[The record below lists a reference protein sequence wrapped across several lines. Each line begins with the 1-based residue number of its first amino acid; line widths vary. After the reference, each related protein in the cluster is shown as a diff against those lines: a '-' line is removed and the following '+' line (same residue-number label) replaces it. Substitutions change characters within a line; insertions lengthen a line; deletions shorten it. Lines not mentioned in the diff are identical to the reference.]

1 MSFVIPTLS
10 QLGPTLRGFRRQRNL
25 TQTDVGRLAGLQ
37 QKTVSMLETH
47 PERCTLVSLFKYL
60 SAVEASLSIAHIES
74 LRNAHSG
81 DGW

>member
-25 TQTDVGRLAGLQ
+25 TQTEVGRLSGLQ
-37 QKTVSMLETH
+37 QKTVSKLETH

-60 SAVEASLSIAHIES
+60 SAVEASLSLAPIAP
-74 LRNAHSG
+74 LRHPPSG
-81 DGW
+81 DDW